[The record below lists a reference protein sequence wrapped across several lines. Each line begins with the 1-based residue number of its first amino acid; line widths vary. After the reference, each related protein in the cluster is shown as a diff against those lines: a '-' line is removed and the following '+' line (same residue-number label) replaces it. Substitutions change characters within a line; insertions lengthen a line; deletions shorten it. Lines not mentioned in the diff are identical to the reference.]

1 MKTYSKD
8 FLLKCRT
15 LTMKAYTKDFL
26 LKCRVFSSIIAVPF
40 SLFAIADIIGTINK
54 SEGNFMQDMNY
65 EDMNYEGIIMTIVI
79 FSFIVGY
86 LISWINEGIGGSLM
100 IFAGLL
106 ISIPLIIIDGNI
118 GTLIFAIPF
127 TGLGVMYVMYWDGKR
142 KFKKLKPSD

>member
-1 MKTYSKD
+1 
-8 FLLKCRT
+8 
-15 LTMKAYTKDFL
+15 MKAYTKNFL
-26 LKCRVFSSIIAVPF
+26 LICRVFSSIIAVPF
-40 SLFAIADIIGTINK
+40 SLFAIADIIDTIIIK

-106 ISIPLIIIDGNI
+106 ISIPIIIIDGNI

-142 KFKKLKPSD
+142 KFKKLKPSE